1 MSCFSAYLF
10 TGSINLRVISLQTT
24 VPEILQGYGFVSTV
38 CCNRVNITSCVQD
51 AVLQDQ
57 LLYPHRGNHE
67 ELLVLLVFFVCFAV
81 TIALLLLGGWHIY
94 LVTVAETSI
103 EVQINLK
110 SRKNRVSK

>member
-1 MSCFSAYLF
+1 M
-10 TGSINLRVISLQTT
+10 
-24 VPEILQGYGFVSTV
+24 
-38 CCNRVNITSCVQD
+38 
-51 AVLQDQ
+51 LQDQ

-103 EVQINLK
+103 EVQINRK
-110 SRKNRVSK
+110 SQKNRVSIHNSLYICVCGVRVPGVCL